1 MSHPAGHPNFTTITN
16 TTSLIANSSV
26 HTTTTYIS
34 HDGTSIITIG
44 NSTTTIRPN
53 IDTTN
58 LTEIRVGI
66 LLPFSQTEDNF
77 THEIVWGGTSAIRMA
92 AHEINTQGMI
102 PGGYITLIERDSFP
116 TNGLGQTSVTDAV
129 YAAVT
134 LLQQGVVGVIGDVSS
149 SWTSLSA
156 LMTGAL
162 QIPQCSFS
170 ASAISLSDKSQYQYF
185 FRTIP
190 TQIIFADTMLAYV
203 ANQGWDKVSI
213 LYSDDALGQQLCE
226 EAIIK
231 AGLMNIH
238 IVTYQAFYKN
248 GIQSDTAS
256 TLKNFTDS
264 GARII
269 IVAAVGDPQNA
280 IMVQAATM
288 GYLDDSY
295 VWLLIGAVGST
306 LENAVSTYNTDV
318 IQRIANGTATSN
330 SVSPSAVASAS
341 DPMMVEAL
349 QAKNLSL
356 IDFNQTFTGVVLFD
370 TWLTPDGYP
379 PYESFLDRWAALDPI
394 E

>member
-1 MSHPAGHPNFTTITN
+1 MLQTR
-16 TTSLIANSSV
+16 
-26 HTTTTYIS
+26 
-34 HDGTSIITIG
+34 DGTKSP
-44 NSTTTIRPN
+44 SC
-53 IDTTN
+53 
-58 LTEIRVGI
+58 
-66 LLPFSQTEDNF
+66 
-77 THEIVWGGTSAIRMA
+77 IRMM
-92 AHEINTQGMI
+92 HLVNNVSTQCNCNEKSF
-102 PGGYITLIERDSFP
+102 YDFQLIS
-116 TNGLGQTSVTDAV
+116 TSV
-129 YAAVT
+129 
-134 LLQQGVVGVIGDVSS
+134 
-149 SWTSLSA
+149 
-156 LMTGAL
+156 
-162 QIPQCSFS
+162 
-170 ASAISLSDKSQYQYF
+170 
-185 FRTIP
+185 
-190 TQIIFADTMLAYV
+190 
-203 ANQGWDKVSI
+203 
-213 LYSDDALGQQLCE
+213 CE

-248 GIQSDTAS
+248 GIQSDIGS

-318 IQRIANGTATSN
+318 MQRVVNGTATSN
-330 SVSPSAVASAS
+330 GVSSAVAAAS

-349 QAKNLSL
+349 QATNMSL

-379 PYESFLDRWAALDPI
+379 PYESFLDRWAALDPV